1 MSDVQSNRILTF
13 INGRSNRRRYW
24 LAVVLLVVSNIVLAG
39 LQTPALIVSAISM
52 PFWLVIA
59 GRRLH
64 DFDRKWF
71 WALIP
76 FGVGLTFGFVQGLTG
91 SALGRAIFPPQVEA
105 GLYILVTLIVFVTI
119 GSVPGSR
126 TANRYGPPATKDA
139 AS

>member
-76 FGVGLTFGFVQGLTG
+76 FGVGLTFGFV
-91 SALGRAIFPPQVEA
+91 
-105 GLYILVTLIVFVTI
+105 
-119 GSVPGSR
+119 
-126 TANRYGPPATKDA
+126 
-139 AS
+139 